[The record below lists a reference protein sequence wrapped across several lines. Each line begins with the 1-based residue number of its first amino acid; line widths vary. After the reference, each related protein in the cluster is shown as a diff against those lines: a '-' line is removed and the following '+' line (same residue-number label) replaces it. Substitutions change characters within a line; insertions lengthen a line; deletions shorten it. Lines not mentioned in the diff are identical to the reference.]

1 MRTLG
6 LLGRAPALTC
16 RELVELV
23 TDYFEDALSAR
34 DRRRFEAHIAAC
46 DGCTIHIE
54 QLRELR
60 ERLGA
65 LTPEDLPPATEDKLR
80 EAFGAWRGGG

>member
-1 MRTLG
+1 MTTLR
-6 LLGRAPALTC
+6 LWRRAPALTC

-46 DGCTIHIE
+46 DGCNAHIE
-54 QLRELR
+54 QLRQLR

-65 LTPEDLPPATEDKLR
+65 LTPDDLPPATEDKLQ
-80 EAFGAWRGGG
+80 EAFSTWRGGA